1 MRKYTPIPTSGNM
14 FPPKKGKLQYYPS
27 TPIGFANDYSEGVY
41 QPKKVVVN
49 LSKPFRAFIQF
60 KVDNKHWCPGSKVF
74 ENERHMENWI
84 AVIERKPGYTCDDV
98 FLKCNV

>member
-14 FPPKKGKLQYYPS
+14 FPPKKGKLQYPS
-27 TPIGFANDYSEGVY
+27 TPIGFANDYSTGVY

-49 LSKPFRAFIQF
+49 LSEPFRAIIQF
-60 KVDNKHWCPGSKVF
+60 NVDNKHWCPGSKVF

-84 AVIERKPGYTCDDV
+84 AVIEKKPGYTCDDV
-98 FLKCNV
+98 FLQCNV